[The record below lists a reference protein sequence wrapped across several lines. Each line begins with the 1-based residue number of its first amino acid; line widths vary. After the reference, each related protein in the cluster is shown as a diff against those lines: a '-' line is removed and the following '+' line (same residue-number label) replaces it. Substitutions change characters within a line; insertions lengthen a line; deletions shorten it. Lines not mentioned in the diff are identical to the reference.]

1 MIYKNKINFIL
12 FIFKIICKK
21 KEKMTKLKEIYLIS
35 QKYFYDFIIIYNI
48 FYYLIFTYYI
58 IKNITIINK
67 NLETIFNFI

>member
-48 FYYLIFTYYI
+48 FYYLIFT
-58 IKNITIINK
+58 
-67 NLETIFNFI
+67 

>member
-48 FYYLIFTYYI
+48 FYYLIFTYLI
-58 IKNITIINK
+58 
-67 NLETIFNFI
+67 LFV